1 MPAKTILLV
10 DDDEKHLMLHAMI
23 LSHAGFR
30 PIAARVGP
38 DTLDVFDNESPALI
52 FLDYQLNSQ
61 INARQAAGVLRE
73 RYPHVPL
80 IVLSSRESM
89 PDDVKDLAT
98 GFLHKGDPADLVKLA
113 QRLLSQNG
121 DAA

>member
-30 PIAARVGP
+30 PITAVVGQ
-38 DTLDVFDNESPALI
+38 DTLDVYANEHPALI
-52 FLDYQLNSQ
+52 FLDYQLHSQ
-61 INARQAAGVLRE
+61 ISARQAAGLLHE
-73 RYPHVPL
+73 RYPDVPL
-80 IVLSSRESM
+80 VVLSSLESM

-98 GFLHKGDPADLVKLA
+98 GFLHKGDPGDLVKLA
-113 QRLLSQNG
+113 RRLLG
-121 DAA
+121 PE

>member
-23 LSHAGFR
+23 LSHAGYR
-30 PIAARVGP
+30 PITAVVGP
-38 DTLDVFDNESPALI
+38 DMLDIYANEHPALI

-61 INARQAAGVLRE
+61 INARQAAGLLRD
-73 RYPHVPL
+73 RYPDVPL

-89 PDDVKDLAT
+89 PEDVKELAT
-98 GFLHKGDPADLVKLA
+98 GFLHKGDPANLVKLA
-113 QRLLSQNG
+113 RKLLNHEG
-121 DAA
+121 ERA

>member
-30 PIAARVGP
+30 PITAVVGP
-38 DTLDVFDNESPALI
+38 TMLVVFDNESPSLI

-73 RYPHVPL
+73 RYPDVPL
-80 IVLSSRESM
+80 IVLSARESM
-89 PDDVKDLAT
+89 PEDVKDLAT
-98 GFLHKGDPADLVKLA
+98 GFLHKGDPKDLVKMA
-113 QRLLSQNG
+113 RRLLNQNG